1 MDTCAPFEFFA
12 KNGFYVVDNKIFNH
26 KIHAL
31 QEASRTGQNVH
42 WNFNDEA
49 FAKFDW
55 THRLNLPLLEMYRMR
70 AQQLRQKYQYLIACW
85 SGGADSDAM
94 LDSFLDNNIYLDELL
109 VLWPTSLSPG
119 KYVPSLDKSPE
130 NFMSEWD
137 YSIKPKL
144 EKLQTQYPKLR
155 ITIRDTFK
163 NPPRDED
170 HDDTV
175 LIVEKHSYGTIQKW
189 RELDHVLRERSVQYH
204 NVAAMLGVSPVEISI
219 LDNYAT
225 ICFDDVALGPGIK
238 SDFTL
243 DGMPRNIEFFYWSP
257 DFPELVREQAHAIVD
272 RLELNPNT
280 QNFIGNYKM
289 NTDRSLQKTVQP
301 DGELNRQ
308 FRKSI
313 LYPNYPLDTFQA
325 KKPTDTHDRGS
336 WETWFHGD
344 PHSEE
349 FLVAWKSAITSH
361 QALIADRF
369 CVKVNNKI
377 VRYQRFQTRWYPIAR
392 LKSLNESSL
401 APGFLNFQSGS
412 NDPLTVS
419 THR

>member
-1 MDTCAPFEFFA
+1 MDTRAPFEFFA

-31 QEASRTGQNVH
+31 QEASRTGQSVH
-42 WNFNDEA
+42 WNFNDEV
-49 FAKFDW
+49 FAKVDW

-94 LDSFLDNNIYLDELL
+94 LDSFLDNNIHLDELL
-109 VLWPTSLSPG
+109 ILWPTSLSPG

-137 YSIKPKL
+137 YSIKPRL
-144 EKLQTQYPKLR
+144 EKLQIQYPKLR

-170 HDDTV
+170 RDDTV

-189 RELDHVLRERSVQYH
+189 RELDHVLRERSMQYH
-204 NVAAMLGVSPVEISI
+204 NVAAMLGVAPVEICI
-219 LDNYAT
+219 LDKYVA
-225 ICFDDVALGPGIK
+225 IYFDDVAAYPGSK

-272 RLELNPNT
+272 RLELTPST
-280 QNFIGNYKM
+280 QNFIINYKM
-289 NTDRSLQKTVQP
+289 NTDRTLQKTVQP

-313 LYPNYPLDTFQA
+313 LYPNYPLATFQV
-325 KKPTDTHDRGS
+325 KKPTDTHYRGS

-349 FLVAWKSAITSH
+349 FLVAWESAISSH

-369 CVKVNNKI
+369 CIKANNKI

-392 LKSLNESSL
+392 LKAVNESSSV
-401 APGFLNFQSGS
+401 PGFFNFQNGS
-412 NDPLTVS
+412 NDLLTVS
-419 THR
+419 THG